1 MWRTRSLEPA
11 KGPTFWVRSDNPQKN
26 LELSYC
32 FDKMMKKESSD
43 ELFSIIA
50 FALLGIDA
58 VFVFFIRSKSGPVIE
73 DQFLICQYK

>member
-1 MWRTRSLEPA
+1 
-11 KGPTFWVRSDNPQKN
+11 
-26 LELSYC
+26 
-32 FDKMMKKESSD
+32 MMKKESSD

-58 VFVFFIRSKSGPVIE
+58 VFVFFIRSKSGSVIE